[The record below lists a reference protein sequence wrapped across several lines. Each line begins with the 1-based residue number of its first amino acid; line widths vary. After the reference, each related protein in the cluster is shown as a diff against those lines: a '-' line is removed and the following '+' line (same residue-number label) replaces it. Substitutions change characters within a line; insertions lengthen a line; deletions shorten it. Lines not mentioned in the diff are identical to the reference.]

1 MCIRDSI
8 QNVKLIKNVQKGNK
22 MKIWENLNIYK
33 HNNNNL
39 LIKEQIQIKPEQ
51 DDLFKI
57 IHLLE

>member
-1 MCIRDSI
+1 
-8 QNVKLIKNVQKGNK
+8 

-39 LIKEQIQIKPEQ
+39 LIKEQTQIKTKQ

-57 IHLLE
+57 INLIKKK